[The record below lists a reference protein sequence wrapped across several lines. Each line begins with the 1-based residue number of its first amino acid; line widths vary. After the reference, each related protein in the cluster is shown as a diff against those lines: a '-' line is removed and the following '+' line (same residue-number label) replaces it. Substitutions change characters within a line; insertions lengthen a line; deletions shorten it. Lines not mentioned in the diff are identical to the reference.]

1 MGLAKREIT
10 AFIGIIFIVLI
21 LFFFPPIYFKILTFF
36 AIFLTS
42 LEISFLVSKDFFPY
56 KILIPLI
63 SISWAFFYFYKGF
76 FLKYLMPLNFILPLF
91 FILFKNPSSKDEL
104 LKLFSSLSVPIFI
117 GYFGGSLAYL
127 RELEKKK
134 NGLFYIIYILL
145 IVWVSDSLAYYFGKN
160 FGKKKI
166 APNISPNKTL
176 EGSLA
181 LFLGAL
187 FITLIFYKFSIFS
200 LFLGF
205 MMGISSF
212 FGDLFQSYAKRT
224 LNLKDSGTFFPGHG
238 GFWDRTDSLFFTS
251 YIFYLIKSI

>member
-10 AFIGIIFIVLI
+10 AFIGIIFIALI
-21 LFFFPPIYFKILTFF
+21 LFYLPPIYFKIITFF
-36 AIFLTS
+36 VIFLTS
-42 LEISFLVSKDFFPY
+42 IEVSLLISKDFFPY

-63 SISWAFFYFYKGF
+63 SISWAFFYFYNGF
-76 FLKYLMPLNFILPLF
+76 FLKYLLPLNFLLPLF

-104 LKLFSSLSVPIFI
+104 LKLFSSIAIPIFI

-127 RELEKKK
+127 REMDGTKK
-134 NGLFYIIYILL
+134 GLFYIIYILT

-166 APNISPNKTL
+166 APNISPNKTI
-176 EGSLA
+176 EGTLA
-181 LFLGAL
+181 LFLASL
-187 FITLIFYKFSIFS
+187 LITLIFFKFSIFS

-205 MMGISSF
+205 IMGVSSF

-224 LNLKDSGTFFPGHG
+224 LNLKDSGNFFPGHG